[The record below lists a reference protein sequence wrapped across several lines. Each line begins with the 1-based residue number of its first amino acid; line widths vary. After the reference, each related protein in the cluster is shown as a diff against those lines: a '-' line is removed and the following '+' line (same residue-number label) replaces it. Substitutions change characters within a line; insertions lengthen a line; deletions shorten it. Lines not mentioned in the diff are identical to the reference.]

1 MSRSWVSVEVI
12 GMVALMAAISLA
24 KIDSHAEEAPALS
37 AAPSPSEGSRRGDLT
52 PDTIVYTK
60 EQADQVF
67 FRKGEADLSGYA
79 TEQWVE
85 DKGYLTD
92 HQSLAGYATEQW
104 VEDKGYLTA
113 HQSLAGYAT
122 EQWVEGKGYLT
133 DHQSLEGYLTKED
146 IVRLVSAT
154 IRSVVCVVYLTKE
167 ADGTVSVRERSDADI
182 ESLVEEV
189 LSEVMTESN
198 TGGKTNTQG
207 VVTSVSGEDHGSR

>member
-1 MSRSWVSVEVI
+1 MSRSWISIELA
-12 GMVALMAAISLA
+12 GMAAIIATISLA
-24 KIDSHAEEAPALS
+24 PIDNRAEEVPVLS

-52 PDTIVYTK
+52 PDTIIYTK

-85 DKGYLTD
+85 DKGYLT
-92 HQSLAGYATEQW
+92 A
-104 VEDKGYLTA
+104 
-113 HQSLAGYAT
+113 
-122 EQWVEGKGYLT
+122 
-133 DHQSLEGYLTKED
+133 HQSLEGYFTKDD

-154 IRSVVCVVYLTKE
+154 IRSVVCAVYLTKE

-182 ESLVEEV
+182 DSLVEEV

-198 TGGKTNTQG
+198 TGVKSNTPD

>member
-1 MSRSWVSVEVI
+1 MSRSWISVEVI

-24 KIDSHAEEAPALS
+24 KIDSRAEEAPALS
-37 AAPSPSEGSRRGDLT
+37 AAPSPSEGVRRGDLT

-85 DKGYLTD
+85 
-92 HQSLAGYATEQW
+92 
-104 VEDKGYLTA
+104 
-113 HQSLAGYAT
+113 
-122 EQWVEGKGYLT
+122 GKGYLT
-133 DHQSLEGYLTKED
+133 DHQSLEGYLTKDDLE
-146 IVRLVSAT
+146 RLVSA
-154 IRSVVCVVYLTKE
+154 IVRSVACTIYLTKE

-198 TGGKTNTQG
+198 TGVNSNTQD
-207 VVTSVSGEDHGSR
+207 VVTSVSGENHGSR